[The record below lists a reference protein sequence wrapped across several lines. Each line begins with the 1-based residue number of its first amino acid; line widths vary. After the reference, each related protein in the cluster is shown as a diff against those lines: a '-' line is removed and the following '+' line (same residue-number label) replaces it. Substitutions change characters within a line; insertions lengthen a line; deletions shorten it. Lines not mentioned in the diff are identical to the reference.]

1 MRTDT
6 GFTLLETI
14 VALAILG
21 LLSLALVGALR
32 LGGRAWDHNYQRLDD
47 WRQVRAVQDLLR
59 RSLTQAYPARPR
71 EDDRIAFLG
80 AADSLTV
87 ITPMPSHLAL
97 GAYDLLRVSKIKDDL
112 VAEWDRFDPEAP
124 SLEPGPDSRKVVLI
138 EKVADVR
145 FSYFGSDRPG
155 VRPDWSG
162 DWRSRHALPALVK
175 LEVGFPDGSRRIWPD
190 LLVRTMIDG
199 QAVPR

>member
-1 MRTDT
+1 MRTDA

-21 LLSLALVGALR
+21 LLSLALVSALR

-47 WRQVRAVQDLLR
+47 WRQIRAVQDLLR
-59 RSLTQAYPARPR
+59 RSLTQAYPAHPQ

-80 AADSLTV
+80 SAESLTIV
-87 ITPMPSHLAL
+87 TPMPAHLAL
-97 GAYDLLRVSKIKDDL
+97 GAYDLLRIRKVRNDL
-112 VAEWDRFDPEAP
+112 VVEWDRFNPETP
-124 SLEPGPDSRKVVLI
+124 SMDFGADNRKVVLI
-138 EKVADVR
+138 EKVGDVR

-155 VRPDWSG
+155 VKPDWSWE
-162 DWRSRHALPALVK
+162 WRDRRALPSLVK
-175 LEVGFPDGSRRIWPD
+175 LEIGFPDDSRRIWPE
-190 LLVRTMIDG
+190 LVVRTMIDG